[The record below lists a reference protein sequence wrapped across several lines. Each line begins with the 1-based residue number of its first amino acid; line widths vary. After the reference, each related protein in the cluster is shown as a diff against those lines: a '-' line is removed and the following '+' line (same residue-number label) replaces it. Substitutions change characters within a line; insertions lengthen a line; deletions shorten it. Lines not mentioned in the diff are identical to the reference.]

1 MQILSNAL
9 AFAFAVSVIVFVHE
23 AGHYLVAKG
32 FGVRVLTFS
41 LGFGR
46 RLWSFR
52 RGDTEYRVS
61 WIPLGGYVHFSGQ
74 DPTEAT
80 SDPRDFLSQ
89 ARWRRVLILLAGPAM
104 NVVLAIVLVAIV
116 FAFGGGLAVPADVPA
131 IVGTVDLGSPAE
143 RAGLRTADRIIAI
156 DGKIVEK
163 WFDVDFAV
171 ALSPDRPIV
180 LEYER
185 GTLRATTA
193 LQPDRTERDRIGTA
207 GFHALVLIGD
217 IIPDSAAEAA
227 GIRTGDAVLAINGT
241 PIRNFTELRDE
252 VVGRVG
258 EHLQAEI
265 LRSGDRVLIDVVP
278 RLVDGQGMIGVAQ
291 VGSTLKELTIS
302 EAFVESVGFNVNL
315 TRQLLNLV
323 RKIFERRISL
333 RASLGGPIEIAA
345 VSGAMA
351 RRGFREL
358 LLFMGF
364 ISLNLFIFN
373 LFPIP
378 ILDGGQILI
387 LLVESTLRRDLSLR
401 FKERITQVGLVMI
414 VTLMTM
420 AIYFDLSKNLPSALG
435 LGSKSSAEEPQLR
448 D

>member
-1 MQILSNAL
+1 
-9 AFAFAVSVIVFVHE
+9 
-23 AGHYLVAKG
+23 
-32 FGVRVLTFS
+32 
-41 LGFGR
+41 
-46 RLWSFR
+46 
-52 RGDTEYRVS
+52 
-61 WIPLGGYVHFSGQ
+61 
-74 DPTEAT
+74 
-80 SDPRDFLSQ
+80 
-89 ARWRRVLILLAGPAM
+89 M

-116 FAFGGGLAVPADVPA
+116 FTFGGGLPIPAEVPA

-143 RAGLRTADRIIAI
+143 RAGLRTADRIVAI
-156 DGKIVEK
+156 DGKIVEN

-171 ALSPDRPIV
+171 ALSPDRPIL

-185 GTLRATTA
+185 GAIRATTA

-227 GIRTGDAVLAINGT
+227 GLQTGDAVLAIDGT
-241 PIRNFTELRDE
+241 PIRNFSELRDE
-252 VVGRVG
+252 VIERAG

-265 LRSGDRVLIDVVP
+265 LRSGERVLVDVVP
-278 RLVDGQGMIGVAQ
+278 RLVDGRGMIGVAQ
-291 VGSTLKELTIS
+291 VVPTLRELTIS
-302 EAFVESVGFNVNL
+302 EAFVESVGFNVDL
-315 TRQLLNLV
+315 TRQLLNLLG
-323 RKIFERRISL
+323 KIFERRISL

-351 RRGFREL
+351 RQGFREL
-358 LLFMGF
+358 LLFMAF

-387 LLVESTLRRDLSLR
+387 LLVESTLRRDLPLR

-414 VTLMTM
+414 VTLMAM
-420 AIYFDLSKNLPSALG
+420 AIYFDLSKNLPSV
-435 LGSKSSAEEPQLR
+435 LGSGSQPSAEEPEHR